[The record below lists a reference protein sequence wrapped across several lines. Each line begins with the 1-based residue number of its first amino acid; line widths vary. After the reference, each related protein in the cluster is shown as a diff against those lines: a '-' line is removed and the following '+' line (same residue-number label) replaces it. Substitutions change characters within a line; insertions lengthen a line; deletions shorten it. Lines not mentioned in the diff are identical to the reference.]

1 MPPKHTGIA
10 LRHTQTGCGL
20 LDGGRGHRWLQTLLG
35 LHEARSTHTRIRPQA
50 FALMLPHSCK
60 GHTSNRTRSN
70 RDAKGQP
77 SAPVDKAT
85 NMRHRPHIRLNS
97 PLSQPHEL
105 VRSAGSR
112 VPADSAPGLR
122 TAGAPKS
129 CTQPKSLDT
138 QCHAHSVQPTPAPTP
153 ILAAPREERRTG

>member
-35 LHEARSTHTRIRPQA
+35 LHEARSTRTRIRPQA

-85 NMRHRPHIRLNS
+85 NMRHRPHI
-97 PLSQPHEL
+97 
-105 VRSAGSR
+105 
-112 VPADSAPGLR
+112 
-122 TAGAPKS
+122 
-129 CTQPKSLDT
+129 
-138 QCHAHSVQPTPAPTP
+138 
-153 ILAAPREERRTG
+153 